1 MSLCGVGRRGK
12 AKRFK
17 EGWCMDPA
25 CILDQ
30 AKEKKQTSTGGETNG
45 QNRNVPEK
53 KG

>member
-1 MSLCGVGRRGK
+1 
-12 AKRFK
+12 
-17 EGWCMDPA
+17 MDPA

-53 KG
+53 KGWWELKLGILHNYCWSASL